1 MRATKALLTA
11 VALCLI
17 GGLAFGQDAVKK
29 KKAKKERAGTATA
42 VWTETFAEEESDL
55 ASTGKNPY
63 FILQPGHR
71 LVYEESQGDKKTRLV
86 ITVLAETR
94 KVGNVETRIVEERET
109 ENGELT
115 EISRNYYAISRRTNN
130 VYYFGEDVDEYKDGK
145 VTGHGGTWLAG
156 VEGATYGLMMAGTPL
171 VGARYCQEVA
181 PGKAMDR
188 AEVVSLAETLETKA
202 GAFKGCLKTEE
213 TTPLEP
219 GSKAYKIYA
228 PGVGLIK
235 DGGLE
240 LVECGPAKE

>member
-1 MRATKALLTA
+1 MRATKVFLTA
-11 VALCLI
+11 VALCLV
-17 GGLAFGQDAVKK
+17 GGLASGQDAVKK
-29 KKAKKERAGTATA
+29 KKAKKDRAATGSV
-42 VWTETFAEEESDL
+42 VWTETFSEEESDL
-55 ASTGKNPY
+55 ASAGKNPY
-63 FILQPGHR
+63 FILQPGHK
-71 LVYEESQGDKKTRLV
+71 LVFEENQGDKKTRLV
-86 ITVLAETR
+86 ITVLAETK

-115 EISRNYYAISRRTNN
+115 EISRNYYAISRRTNS

-145 VTGHGGTWLAG
+145 VAGHGGTWLAG
-156 VEGATYGLMMAGTPL
+156 VDGAKYGLMMAGTPL

-188 AEVVSLAETLETKA
+188 AEVVSLTETLETKA
-202 GAFKGCLKTEE
+202 GTFKNCLKTEE

-219 GSKAYKIYA
+219 GSKAYKVYA

-240 LVECGPAKE
+240 LVECVPV